1 MYIFFLSLEI
11 TISTQY
17 LTKYETQPMC
27 PVKYIAIHGANL
39 NKINRNRKMENM
51 EKNCMQL
58 KILNLFEMFRF
69 MKKLF

>member
-1 MYIFFLSLEI
+1 
-11 TISTQY
+11 
-17 LTKYETQPMC
+17 MC

-69 MKKLF
+69 MKKLFYIE